1 MVIDWWPLK
10 TQSSFQLWP
19 ALVSEA
25 IRREGEGDGEMNS
38 DPLVTTTTRLK
49 LLQICANIIDYCRS
63 TMTMG
68 GMATNVFAIKCKF
81 SLLLLGAE
89 FSSPYCRIIFTPDL
103 SATLSTNQNKDAS
116 TGPHPFTT
124 STSTHLTSP
133 WEQSLGYL
141 IRQLKE
147 VKQTIPLTHK
157 ESERCYS
164 DI

>member
-1 MVIDWWPLK
+1 
-10 TQSSFQLWP
+10 
-19 ALVSEA
+19 
-25 IRREGEGDGEMNS
+25 MNS
-38 DPLVTTTTRLK
+38 DNLVTTTTRLK

-63 TMTMG
+63 AMTMG
-68 GMATNVFAIKCKF
+68 GMATKFFAIKCEF
-81 SLLLLGAE
+81 SLPLLGAE

-103 SATLSTNQNKDAS
+103 SATLLTNQNKDTS

-124 STSTHLTSP
+124 SHLTSP

-147 VKQTIPLTHK
+147 VKQTISLTHK